1 MTMQSLI
8 NIDGNGL
15 KDVLIDLNDK
25 LATAVGWIANKETP
39 EKIAINTYIKEI
51 QEKNYDPVTKAA
63 LISNAKKIIKGYY
76 NQSNIVEIARSS
88 LQNNADPQKLE
99 DDWLARFMDKAQLV
113 SSEEFQW
120 IWGKNL
126 ARECNE
132 PGSIPPALLYTL
144 EKMDREDAEAFTA
157 LCRISVSVE
166 KDASPIV
173 IRERFAEYEE
183 LVGITFDKIVS
194 LTALGLIETD
204 LAAVSAGYKMEIDPL
219 PNKII
224 YYDMEKEL
232 KDKRDLQVGNVLF
245 TKAGQALYWAI
256 DAEKVEGFWEN
267 YCIPFWEK

>member
-120 IWGKNL
+120 IWGKIL
-126 ARECNE
+126 AREVYRRHCCIHWKKWI
-132 PGSIPPALLYTL
+132 GRMQKHLLRY
-144 EKMDREDAEAFTA
+144 AEF
-157 LCRISVSVE
+157 
-166 KDASPIV
+166 
-173 IRERFAEYEE
+173 
-183 LVGITFDKIVS
+183 
-194 LTALGLIETD
+194 
-204 LAAVSAGYKMEIDPL
+204 
-219 PNKII
+219 
-224 YYDMEKEL
+224 
-232 KDKRDLQVGNVLF
+232 Q
-245 TKAGQALYWAI
+245 
-256 DAEKVEGFWEN
+256 
-267 YCIPFWEK
+267 

>member
-63 LISNAKKIIKGYY
+63 LISNAKKIIKGYC

-120 IWGKNL
+120 IWGKIL

-144 EKMDREDAEAFTA
+144 EKWIGRMQKHLLRYAEF
-157 LCRISVSVE
+157 
-166 KDASPIV
+166 
-173 IRERFAEYEE
+173 
-183 LVGITFDKIVS
+183 
-194 LTALGLIETD
+194 
-204 LAAVSAGYKMEIDPL
+204 
-219 PNKII
+219 
-224 YYDMEKEL
+224 
-232 KDKRDLQVGNVLF
+232 Q
-245 TKAGQALYWAI
+245 
-256 DAEKVEGFWEN
+256 
-267 YCIPFWEK
+267 

>member
-99 DDWLARFMDKAQLV
+99 DDWLARF
-113 SSEEFQW
+113 
-120 IWGKNL
+120 GKKN
-126 ARECNE
+126 
-132 PGSIPPALLYTL
+132 
-144 EKMDREDAEAFTA
+144 
-157 LCRISVSVE
+157 IS
-166 KDASPIV
+166 
-173 IRERFAEYEE
+173 Y
-183 LVGITFDKIVS
+183 
-194 LTALGLIETD
+194 
-204 LAAVSAGYKMEIDPL
+204 
-219 PNKII
+219 
-224 YYDMEKEL
+224 
-232 KDKRDLQVGNVLF
+232 LQISFIL
-245 TKAGQALYWAI
+245 
-256 DAEKVEGFWEN
+256 
-267 YCIPFWEK
+267 